1 MIFRLPIIFA
11 LILFLVNFSASCQ
24 WTKKH
29 AKQWQKEMNISF
41 KIRKKVFCEEQNIS
55 EDIEFDNLD
64 HLCNHFMIYKKSEA
78 IATARVRKKENHIF
92 KIERVAVLVEHRNIK
107 VGSLLINEIIKYY
120 NETENKSSI
129 ILHSQVAVEKFYKS
143 LNFVSY
149 GENFLED
156 GILHIAMR
164 HIN

>member
-1 MIFRLPIIFA
+1 M
-11 LILFLVNFSASCQ
+11 
-24 WTKKH
+24 
-29 AKQWQKEMNISF
+29 
-41 KIRKKVFCEEQNIS
+41 FCDEQNIS

-64 HLCNHFMIYKKSEA
+64 HLCNHFMIYKESEA

-107 VGSLLINEIIKYY
+107 VGSFLINEIIKYY
-120 NETENKSSI
+120 YETENKSSI